1 MTTAGNV
8 LVLGWS
14 RRHCNAYW
22 ISSFN
27 WGRSPPSRMISS
39 SVVVISSNLRAKT
52 STSGRPLTFQVLA
65 WLWQNGSAACG
76 HNWQ

>member
-1 MTTAGNV
+1 MTTAGSV
-8 LVLGWS
+8 FVLGWS

-22 ISSFN
+22 ISR
-27 WGRSPPSRMISS
+27 RSCGPSRSSRMISS
-39 SVVVISSNLRAKT
+39 SVVATSANPRTKT

-65 WLWQNGSAACG
+65 WLWQNSSVACG